1 MLRGYG
7 EFIRGRYRHIAI
19 FVLLMVL
26 SVPGQTFFISLFTE
40 GFLSKYGVSSAELG
54 GIFAIATFC
63 SAFSLA
69 RIGKVVDDG
78 NIPFIVTKTG
88 IGLAIAC
95 AGFSLPLT
103 SPWLLLILVFC
114 LRFSGQGLF
123 YHIANSAIVKALPH
137 QAGKMLAVIGT
148 LFSLVS
154 IAIPIV
160 LVAIIAGIGWE
171 RAFLVVSVFVVVGAS
186 LASYSLRGLKVGTG
200 KEYHASPK
208 AKTLDSLPSL
218 RAVFALAP
226 VMILFSF
233 IFTGLLFH
241 QAVLAQEKG
250 WSLSW
255 LAGCFSVFALS
266 KALSS
271 LYFGDVMDRIG
282 SRRVFPYFLLPMALG
297 LAAVYALD
305 TQYGAILYLGLFGIS
320 GAIDL
325 KLGTILWRDIY
336 SADSIGYIRS
346 KFEGIRIAATGLSP
360 FVVGWLLDRGV
371 TMLDLI
377 GAFFVIA
384 VVAIACSHTV
394 CSRYLEIEKTNG

>member
-7 EFIRGRYRHIAI
+7 EFIREHYRYIAI

-40 GFLSKYGVSSAELG
+40 GLLSKYDVSSAELG
-54 GIFAIATFC
+54 GIFAIATFS
-63 SAFSLA
+63 SAFLLA

-78 NIPFIVTKTG
+78 NIPFIVTNTG

-95 AGFSLPLT
+95 AGFALPLT
-103 SPWLLLILVFC
+103 SPLLLLILVFC
-114 LRFSGQGLF
+114 LRFAGQGLF
-123 YHIANSAIVKALPH
+123 YHIANSAIVKALPRH
-137 QAGKMLAVIGT
+137 AGKMLAVVGT
-148 LFSLVS
+148 LFSLIS
-154 IAIPIV
+154 IGIPII
-160 LVAIIAGIGWE
+160 LVAIIGGIGWE
-171 RAFLVVSVFVVVGAS
+171 RALLFVGVFVVVGA
-186 LASYSLRGLKVGTG
+186 LTASFSLRLLNVGTG
-200 KEYHASPK
+200 SEYHPGPK
-208 AKTLDSLPSL
+208 AKTPDTLPSL

-241 QAVLAQEKG
+241 QTVLAQEKG

-255 LAGCFSVFALS
+255 LAGCFSIFALS

-271 LYFGDVMDRIG
+271 LYFGDVMDRVG
-282 SRRVFPYFLLPMALG
+282 SRRVFPYFMLPMALG
-297 LAAVYALD
+297 LAAVYTLD
-305 TQYGAILYLGLFGIS
+305 SKFGAILYLGLFGIS

-336 SADSIGYIRS
+336 SADSIGYVRS

-360 FVVGWLLDRGV
+360 FVVGWLLDNGV
-371 TMLDLI
+371 TMMDLI
-377 GAFFVIA
+377 VAFFVA
-384 VVAIACSHTV
+384 TLVAIGCSCTV
-394 CSRYLEIEKTNG
+394 LSRYLRF